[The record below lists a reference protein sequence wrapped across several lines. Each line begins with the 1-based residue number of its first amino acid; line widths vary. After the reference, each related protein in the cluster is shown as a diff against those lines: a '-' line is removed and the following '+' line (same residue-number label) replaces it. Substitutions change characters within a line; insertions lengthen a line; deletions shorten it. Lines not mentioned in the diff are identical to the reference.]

1 MQPRCPH
8 CDPPELTV
16 LRLGL
21 IGALFCADDPLL
33 LRLAA
38 LLQQGGL
45 LQRSP
50 APEAPAS
57 AVGQTRKATR
67 HARQHP
73 GSNDQ

>member
-21 IGALFCADDPLL
+21 IGALFCADEPLL

-38 LLQQGGL
+38 VIQQGDL

-57 AVGQTRKATR
+57 ALGQAQEATR
-67 HARQHP
+67 HTLQ
-73 GSNDQ
+73 